1 MHLVIRN
8 LPKFTELSAKVPI
21 HPREIWGARWGD
33 DDGSG
38 CPLFGFHWAWH
49 KSSSSWM
56 LELFSTVA
64 TGSANQSLFAKAWII
79 INHPRNKCFV
89 ESLRWRLHRMISN
102 VYPSLYPVVQDLVH
116 LRQSSLFE
124 GHSVFMMFKCLEI
137 PWTKISQPFFCTAST
152 AFGHTGRFDS
162 HKRCHLC
169 RETSG
174 ERAHSSM
181 GFLSKFSSKA
191 ILLVL

>member
-1 MHLVIRN
+1 MGVAVLCLVFIEPGTSQVVLECWN
-8 LPKFTELSAKVPI
+8 YLALLPQVP
-21 HPREIWGARWGD
+21 
-33 DDGSG
+33 
-38 CPLFGFHWAWH
+38 
-49 KSSSSWM
+49 
-56 LELFSTVA
+56 
-64 TGSANQSLFAKAWII
+64 NQSLFAKAWII

-89 ESLRWRLHRMISN
+89 ESLRWRLHRMTSN
-102 VYPSLYPVVQDLVH
+102 VYPSLCPVVQDLVH

-162 HKRCHLC
+162 HQRCHLC